1 ASDLQHLGRGP
12 VPNISSTSSE
22 RRRLWA
28 LACAGLTMLRVPAQS
43 SGLGGLGV
51 TKLQFS
57 PPKPLKSP
65 AQADSFGR
73 PAKVIRRLGR
83 LAAKLQESAP
93 ASAFARS

>member
-1 ASDLQHLGRGP
+1 MAPNASDLQHLGRGP

-51 TKLQFS
+51 TKLRNS
-57 PPKPLKSP
+57 
-65 AQADSFGR
+65 QAVGY
-73 PAKVIRRLGR
+73 
-83 LAAKLQESAP
+83 AAR
-93 ASAFARS
+93 AFMI